1 MRALLLAALLPSPLL
16 AQGADVTASDPASV
30 AAGIQA
36 YGHKARIET
45 ADDGSPMISARGGDI
60 NYVVYFYGCDA
71 GANCLDL
78 QFLAAFDVTE
88 PLTADFVNGWN
99 RDWVMGKAFV
109 DETGDPTITFVV
121 AGSPSMPGPY
131 FQSVMEVWTTA
142 VDSFLED
149 INW

>member
-16 AQGADVTASDPASV
+16 AQGADVSAADPASV
-30 AAGIQA
+30 VAGLQA
-36 YGHKARIET
+36 YGHKARLET
-45 ADDGSPMISARGGDI
+45 AEDGSPMISARGGDI
-60 NYVVYFYGCDA
+60 NYVVYFYGCEA

-88 PLTADFVNGWN
+88 PLTTDFVNGWN
-99 RDWVMGKAFV
+99 RDWVMGKVFV
-109 DETGDPTITFVV
+109 DDAGDPTITLVLP
-121 AGSPSMPGPY
+121 GSPAMSGDY
-131 FQSVMEVWTTA
+131 FQSAVEVWTTA